1 MNYLQFDFEVEQGEQ
16 QEKLVALLSHQ
27 GFEGF
32 EEQAQC
38 LKAFIEQSQ
47 FKQDEFSQVID
58 LFEELVYQR
67 YVVENINWNKQWEEG
82 FQPVQVNDF
91 VGIRATFHAP
101 MSEVVHEIII
111 TPKMSFGTGHHA
123 TTFLMIQ
130 QMQALD
136 FVGKS
141 VLDFG
146 TGTGVLAIL
155 ASKLGASDVF
165 AIDYDEWSIT
175 NTHENIEQNACSN
188 IRVAQLDAIPEGQKF
203 TVILANI
210 NLNVILPN
218 FKSIVSA
225 SSSGAYILLS
235 GFLIENERIV
245 IDSLSQAGL
254 EHVTTLQRGGWILV
268 LAKMP
273 NG

>member
-32 EEQAQC
+32 EEETQC
-38 LKAFIEQSQ
+38 LKAFIEESQ
-47 FKQDEFSQVID
+47 FKQGEFSQVLD
-58 LFEELVYQR
+58 LFDELVYQQ

-101 MSEVVHEIII
+101 MSGVAHEIII

-130 QMQALD
+130 QMQAID
-136 FVGKS
+136 FTGKS

-175 NTHENIEQNACSN
+175 NTQENIEQNARYN
-188 IRVAQLDAIPEGQKF
+188 IRVAQLDSIPEGQKYN
-203 TVILANI
+203 VILANI
-210 NLNVILPN
+210 NLNVILPC
-218 FKSIVSA
+218 FKSIVS
-225 SSSGAYILLS
+225 SSFSGTYVLLS
-235 GFLIENERIV
+235 GFLIENESLV
-245 IDSLSQAGL
+245 IDSLGKAGL
-254 EHVTTLQRGGWILV
+254 KHVATVQRGGWILV
-268 LAKMP
+268 LATMP
-273 NG
+273 